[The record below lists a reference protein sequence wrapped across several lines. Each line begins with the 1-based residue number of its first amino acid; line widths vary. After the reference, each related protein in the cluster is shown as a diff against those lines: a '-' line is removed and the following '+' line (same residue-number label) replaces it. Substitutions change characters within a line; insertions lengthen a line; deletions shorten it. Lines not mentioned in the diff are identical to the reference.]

1 MKQRTSRIFL
11 ILACGML
18 AGVLLVLATSRP
30 ESHRPT
36 PAQQPPAA
44 AVSQAPVGEP
54 TLAPPREVVYIQ
66 VQADKSGLEV
76 GWADN

>member
-11 ILACGML
+11 LLACG
-18 AGVLLVLATSRP
+18 VLVGILVVLAASRP
-30 ESHRPT
+30 ECHSPT
-36 PAQQPPAA
+36 PVPQPPAS

-54 TLAPPREVVYIQ
+54 TPAPPREVVYIQ

-76 GWADN
+76 GWADQ